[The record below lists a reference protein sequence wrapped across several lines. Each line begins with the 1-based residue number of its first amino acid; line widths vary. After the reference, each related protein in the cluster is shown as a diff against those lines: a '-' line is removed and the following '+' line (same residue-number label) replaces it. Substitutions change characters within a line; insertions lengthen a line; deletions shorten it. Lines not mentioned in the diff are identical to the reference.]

1 MCKVQSTH
9 ATLPRCLPHAMFLD
23 LIRPSLIYN
32 GSSTS
37 VHQCNGSLCVFHGDL
52 GTRMSTFLMIAMAKA
67 I

>member
-23 LIRPSLIYN
+23 LIRPSPIYN
-32 GSSTS
+32 GSFQSS
-37 VHQCNGSLCVFHGDL
+37 NGSLRVFHGDL
-52 GTRMSTFLMIAMAKA
+52 GTRMSTSLMIAMAKD